1 MWAQILSQARN
12 LIPSSLRGA
21 AFFGALL
28 LALAVAI
35 GRAPGAPE
43 VSLGQR
49 VFHSCDGAEY
59 RAARFLGKPSP
70 DPTKVHQDPPEGF
83 DDGGLSYLCVVPYL
97 LQPHLIGTP
106 SEKSAPGSFF
116 WIMNFLLFGAL
127 ALLVREVML
136 IWGRGEAGILTT
148 LLVLSPSVLA
158 VGKSGD
164 VYLFPLYAA
173 AIGLFVYRNLTS
185 TVPSLWKGCLGIFG
199 IILCTY
205 FRSNSWLVFP
215 AVLAA
220 AGVHHGRDRKR
231 IINLLVVVGVFVVF
245 FGAYKK
251 TFKHTHPVWHSA
263 FVGLMEFG
271 GWVDKESRIHPV
283 WTGVASEPGWQWF
296 PGWNDWQAYNFV
308 GKNHFGTPKF
318 SKEYEGILRAEFFR
332 ITGTYFVRIPVLVG
346 RRFWNSF
353 QWDSWRWDIRVSD
366 TVMSDAWSVA
376 FRVAIL
382 MLLVCGAF
390 LLRTHLIL
398 PLMLWGALMAPQL
411 LVYSSSLVFGAPAMV
426 TLQLMGAV
434 ALVGILKR
442 LKGASL

>member
-28 LALAVAI
+28 LALATGI

-83 DDGGLSYLCVVPYL
+83 DDGGLSYLCVVSYL
-97 LQPHLIGTP
+97 LEPDMIGVPSQTATP
-106 SEKSAPGSFF
+106 KSFF
-116 WIMNFLLFGAL
+116 WIINIFLFSAL
-127 ALLVREVML
+127 ALLIREVMW
-136 IWGRGEAGILTT
+136 IWGRGEAGILTA

-173 AIGLFVYRNLTS
+173 ASSLFVYRNLTR
-185 TVPSLWKGCLGIFG
+185 VEPCLWKAALGVLG
-199 IILCTY
+199 IILCAY

-215 AVLAA
+215 AILAA
-220 AGVHHGRDRKR
+220 AGVRHGWDRKR
-231 IINLLVVVGVFVVF
+231 IRNLLVVIGVFVVF

-251 TFKHTHPVWHSA
+251 TFKHNHPVWHSA

-271 GWVDKESRIHPV
+271 GWVDKDSRIHPV
-283 WTGVASEPGWQWF
+283 WTGVVSEPGWQWF

-308 GKNHFGTPKF
+308 KANHPGTPEF
-318 SKEYEGILRAEFFR
+318 SKEYEAVLRAEFLR
-332 ITGTYFVRIPVLVG
+332 ISGKHFVRTPVLIG
-346 RRFWNSF
+346 LRFWNSF

-366 TVMSDAWSVA
+366 TVMRDTWSEA

-382 MLLVCGAF
+382 MLLVWGVF
-390 LLRTHLIL
+390 VLRFKLIL
-398 PLMLWGALMAPQL
+398 PLLLWGALMAPQL

-426 TLQLMGAV
+426 ALQLMGAV

-442 LKGASL
+442 LKGATL